1 MHIIAYDPYVS
12 SDRARRLGVSMLT
25 LEEVLATA
33 DVITIHLPRTPKTEN
48 LIDANS
54 MARMKDGVRIVNVA
68 RGGIVNEADLAAAVE
83 SGKVGG
89 AAIDVFATE
98 PTTESPLFSVENV
111 TVTPHLGASTTEAQ
125 GKAGVAVAEA
135 VAQAL
140 RGELVLSAVNLDLG
154 PAVSPTVKPFIG
166 LAEQLGKIF
175 TALAKGLPSTL
186 TVTVRG
192 EIAEESTKPIAL
204 SALKGALAASTEI
217 PVSYV
222 NAPLIAEARGV
233 SVIEESQLDVEDYQ
247 SIVRLSG
254 EVNGRQRTVAGTY
267 MARKG
272 AVLIGLEGYAIEVPI
287 TMHMLLIRN
296 EDVPGCIG
304 RVGTYLGENGYNI
317 ADMVVGRSPEGTAAM
332 MGIAL
337 DSSLDRSHLAG
348 LLALDGIAAAR
359 YVDL

>member
-1 MHIIAYDPYVS
+1 M
-12 SDRARRLGVSMLT
+12 
-25 LEEVLATA
+25 
-33 DVITIHLPRTPKTEN
+33 
-48 LIDANS
+48 
-54 MARMKDGVRIVNVA
+54 
-68 RGGIVNEADLAAAVE
+68 
-83 SGKVGG
+83 
-89 AAIDVFATE
+89 
-98 PTTESPLFSVENV
+98 
-111 TVTPHLGASTTEAQ
+111 
-125 GKAGVAVAEA
+125 
-135 VAQAL
+135 
-140 RGELVLSAVNLDLG
+140 
-154 PAVSPTVKPFIG
+154 
-166 LAEQLGKIF
+166 
-175 TALAKGLPSTL
+175 
-186 TVTVRG
+186 TVRG